1 MGLNA
6 RAGSSPALGTTA
18 CFFCLLKQ
26 KLHLYLVYIKIKGK
40 RMEAIKANSINSVCL
55 ILMGVWGYLEVSS
68 VTALIPVFFGV
79 ILLLCSAIMT
89 KRPNLNKLIAHIAV
103 LLTLLLLFALIGMR
117 LPKSLATGGVGLFR
131 VLSMIATSI
140 FAMVYFVKN
149 FIDNR
154 KNKQKN

>member
-1 MGLNA
+1 
-6 RAGSSPALGTTA
+6 
-18 CFFCLLKQ
+18 
-26 KLHLYLVYIKIKGK
+26 
-40 RMEAIKANSINSVCL
+40 MEAIKANSINSVCL

-89 KRPNLNKLIAHIAV
+89 KRPNLNKLIAHIAI